1 MKERKFY
8 PSLFAA
14 QEAVR
19 HLDIRSIKDYQ
30 RRYKLDPL
38 LPYHPNK
45 IYAAEWTNWPDF
57 FGKDAPSYYPN
68 LEKTKVAAQH
78 LDVMSVKDYQ
88 RRCCKIDPLLPY
100 HPDRVYSKQ
109 WKSWLDFL
117 GKDKLEYYPNL
128 VTTKKAAQ
136 RLKITSQSDYQRRY
150 KLDPLLPCH
159 PNEVYAAEWTNWFD
173 FLGKTKSEIYSSLAE
188 ASKAVQKQ
196 GIVSKWSYQRL
207 QGYKLDPRLPY
218 SPDKVYKAEWSSWM
232 DFLGQTNP
240 EYYPN
245 LATASEAAK
254 RLGIASGKEYLKRY
268 KSDPL
273 LPCQPYKF
281 YAAEWTNWFDFLG
294 KVKSEHYPNLAS
306 AKDAVLRQGI
316 TSHTGYQR
324 YYKLDPLL
332 PCQPNLVYAEE
343 WRDWADFLG
352 KPKSEHYSSLA
363 AARNAAQNMGIVS
376 EPDYKKRYKLDPL
389 LPARPNEFYISE
401 WTNWFDFL
409 GKIKPNYYSSL
420 MDASKAA
427 QLLGIKSGKDYL
439 KYYKL
444 DPRLPSTPYKTYS
457 AEWKNW
463 PDFLGKTKPKYYP
476 NLAQARKAT
485 NQLGIQSSHDYQK
498 LYKLDPLLPSQPH
511 NEYATEWTNWFDFLG
526 KNKPEYYPSLAEAR
540 AALQRLNIVSQRDYQ
555 KRYKF
560 DPLLPSTPHQV
571 YAEEWSGFSDF
582 LGKSESIYYLNLAE
596 ARKATQSLN
605 IVSQLDYQQRYK
617 LDPLLP
623 FAPNKIYAEEWISW
637 INFLLPTNIST
648 LEAFRV
654 ACTVLG
660 IKNSQQYR
668 NARKKHKQIPA
679 KPEKNIP
686 EWTNWYDALDIP
698 RPYQYEELA
707 SLVRKNSITSLKQY
721 RKFRIASNDPRIPV
735 KPEEHYQ
742 GKGWTNTFDLWG
754 IPRPYQVKYFKE
766 EWHLWAEHIDE
777 FLKSAKGGDTKAKD
791 LCEFVREYIEP
802 QNFEKSPLEFLTRR
816 STNIQPMLDLFS
828 DVSVNRKKKWLYSI
842 NEFLNW
848 ILKKYLLLEDTDTGE
863 ITPIKGANNPFS
875 HVNFD
880 GEISPQVANETNKLA
895 LPYQFVKSGREW
907 IFPANSID
915 KNLNY
920 KDLAHLHCF
929 PADWVQIDDVSLLDE
944 NDPDCVFKVE
954 EGKTLLWLPMYWTFT
969 YSLMQ
974 LPARG
979 IQIVYSDSGE
989 ADSELAEF
997 KEKNVIWKRNKG
1009 ELAGLTTKQGMVSKA
1024 KSGDFGVH
1032 YTSNK
1037 TKFDGSGFTIPFMP
1051 IDLAYWLIK
1060 LRKWQNK
1067 YNPINEPTKWLD
1079 CKRTNLNEI
1088 QLKKKGINCF
1098 LFRDYQDKEPGTFS
1112 GRLSM
1117 RLAAALFFSAKDD
1130 ITLATYKGL
1139 KYSEVIDDL
1148 NNNNEIPLS
1157 HFKSEYTPHSMR
1169 VSLINAYAYEFGIP
1183 LEIIMKLVGHSSI
1196 IMTIYYTKSDKT
1208 GASIRERM
1216 AQGDKEATN
1225 HAVKTLKAFV
1235 EQQRIEE
1242 CRSQLVGS
1250 SVDFLNSLDNSR
1262 PASSYL
1268 FKDFG
1273 VCPVGCAFCSEGGSP
1288 VATKA
1293 NIFHPVPAGYL
1304 GEQNCPQCRFFVT
1317 GPAFMMGLAALF
1329 NEISLNVNTQSF
1341 RYTQLEQNLD
1351 SVVERIEVISHEIY
1365 KLKADDTSNIF
1376 LESERKKLVD
1386 ERFHLNAEIETRAK
1400 KLDLY
1405 MSDMNAIHRHLY
1417 NCQQILNQPE
1427 SNNDKKLQ
1435 LVVPHQAQIGFEL
1448 DDVSNFHQLSEV
1460 CENAE
1465 LYHSCSDELAVTR
1478 RSQALDKM
1486 MLDNGMQ
1493 PQFFLLNEQEQLA
1506 VGNQLT
1512 QLMLTRLKGWE
1523 NVDKLIDGRVTLKDL
1538 SINEQLNEKSILD
1551 LFEKSKPI
1559 KRIG

>member
-1 MKERKFY
+1 MNERTFYRTYKEA
-8 PSLFAA
+8 SQAA
-14 QEAVR
+14 K
-19 HLDIRSIKDYQ
+19 LLKITSGIDYK
-30 RRYKLDPL
+30 RRYTSDPF
-38 LPYHPNK
+38 LPSNPSK
-45 IYAAEWTNWPDF
+45 IYASEWSGW
-57 FGKDAPSYYPN
+57 
-68 LEKTKVAAQH
+68 
-78 LDVMSVKDYQ
+78 SV
-88 RRCCKIDPLLPY
+88 
-100 HPDRVYSKQ
+100 
-109 WKSWLDFL
+109 FL
-117 GKDKLEYYPNL
+117 GKDSFYL
-128 VTTKKAAQ
+128 
-136 RLKITSQSDYQRRY
+136 
-150 KLDPLLPCH
+150 
-159 PNEVYAAEWTNWFD
+159 NWQ
-173 FLGKTKSEIYSSLAE
+173 E
-188 ASKAVQKQ
+188 ASIAAKQ
-196 GIVSKWSYQRL
+196 LGFISGAEYKK
-207 QGYKLDPRLPY
+207 GYK
-218 SPDKVYKAEWSSWM
+218 E
-232 DFLGQTNP
+232 
-240 EYYPN
+240 
-245 LATASEAAK
+245 
-254 RLGIASGKEYLKRY
+254 
-268 KSDPL
+268 
-273 LPCQPYKF
+273 
-281 YAAEWTNWFDFLG
+281 
-294 KVKSEHYPNLAS
+294 
-306 AKDAVLRQGI
+306 
-316 TSHTGYQR
+316 
-324 YYKLDPLL
+324 
-332 PCQPNLVYAEE
+332 
-343 WRDWADFLG
+343 
-352 KPKSEHYSSLA
+352 
-363 AARNAAQNMGIVS
+363 
-376 EPDYKKRYKLDPL
+376 
-389 LPARPNEFYISE
+389 
-401 WTNWFDFL
+401 
-409 GKIKPNYYSSL
+409 
-420 MDASKAA
+420 
-427 QLLGIKSGKDYL
+427 
-439 KYYKL
+439 
-444 DPRLPSTPYKTYS
+444 DPRLPSTPSQFYGVLWPGWDVFFGKEKKNFYQNIEKAGIAARKLGCSSWSDYQILRRKDPKLPSDPKTVYSDTWLGWESFLGITKFYSTYQEASQAAQLLGCKSGEEYKRRYKEDPKLTSSPSTIYPLDWKGWSAFLGKENIYLSYDEASIAAKRLGCKSGADYKRHYKKDPRLRAKPDKVYPNQWLGWPSFLGLKCFYSTYEEASFAAQKLGCLFGTQYKKIYKNDPYLPS
-457 AEWKNW
+457 APQKVYSKDWTSW
-463 PDFLGKTKPKYYP
+463 SDFLGNKGLYSSYKDAR
-476 NLAQARKAT
+476 LAAQK
-485 NQLGIQSSHDYQK
+485 LGIKSGADYRVNYKKDPRLPALPYRFYKKDWLGWIEFLGKSKRVFYPSYAEAQQAARDLKISSNVEYLK
-498 LYKLDPLLPSQPH
+498 RYKEDPHLPSAPANTYSKDWH
-511 NEYATEWTNWFDFLG
+511 NWAAFLG
-526 KNKPEYYPSLAEAR
+526 KNQRSFYQSYKEASIASQKLGITTGSEYFKRYTEDPHLPSTPPIFYADDWIGWRDFLRTPGYYSDYEQACR
-540 AALQRLNIVSQRDYQ
+540 AARSLNISTKKEYQ
-555 KRYKF
+555 KRYKE
-560 DPLLPSTPHQV
+560 DPSLPSMPSSAYV
-571 YAEEWSGFSDF
+571 DDWISWAAF
-582 LGKSESIYYLNLAE
+582 LGGKEFYSSYDQASQGAQNLKILTGKE
-596 ARKATQSLN
+596 YQKRYREDPSLPS
-605 IVSQLDYQQRYK
+605 VPS
-617 LDPLLP
+617 
-623 FAPNKIYAEEWISW
+623 KIYAKDWSNWID
-637 INFLLPTNIST
+637 FLTPSKIST
-648 LEAFRV
+648 LKQFKL
-654 ACTVLG
+654 ACSVIG
-660 IKNSQQYR
+660 IKNSKEYR
-668 NARKKHKQIPA
+668 AARKTNKRLPA
-679 KPEKNIP
+679 KPEKTIP

-707 SLVRKNSITSLKQY
+707 SLVRKNSITSLEQY

-754 IPRPYQVKYFKE
+754 IPRPYQVKYFNE

-944 NDPDCVFKVE
+944 DDPDCVFKIE

-997 KEKNVIWKRNKG
+997 KKKNVIWKRNKG
-1009 ELAGLTTKQGMVSKA
+1009 ELAGLTTRQGMVSKA
-1024 KSGDFGVH
+1024 KNGDFGVH

-1037 TKFDGSGFTIPFMP
+1037 TKFDGSGYTIPFMP

-1060 LRKWQNK
+1060 LRKWQSK

-1079 CKRTNLNEI
+1079 CKRTNLNEV
-1088 QLKKKGINCF
+1088 QRKQKGINCF
-1098 LFRDYQDKEPGTFS
+1098 LFRDYHDKEPGTFG
-1112 GRLSM
+1112 GRLAT

-1130 ITLATYKGL
+1130 ITLARYKGL
-1139 KYSEVIDDL
+1139 KYSEVIEEL
-1148 NNNNEIPLS
+1148 NLSNDIPLS

-1169 VSLINAYAYEFGIP
+1169 VSLINAYAYEFGLP
-1183 LEIIMKLVGHSSI
+1183 LEVIMKLVGHSSI

-1216 AQGDKEATN
+1216 AKGDKEATN
-1225 HAVKTLKAFV
+1225 HAVKTLKTFV

-1273 VCPVGCAFCSEGGSP
+1273 ICPVGCAFCSEGGSP

-1329 NEISLNVNTQSF
+1329 NEISLNVHTQSF
-1341 RYTQLEQNLD
+1341 LYSQLGQNLD
-1351 SVVERIEVISHEIY
+1351 SVAEKIEVISHEIY
-1365 KLKADDTSNIF
+1365 KLKADDKSKNL

-1386 ERFHLNAEIETRAK
+1386 ERCHLNAEIETRAK
-1400 KLDLY
+1400 KVDLY
-1405 MSDMNAIHRHLY
+1405 MSDMNAIHRHFY

-1427 SNNDKKLQ
+1427 SSNDKKYQ
-1435 LVVPHQAQIGFEL
+1435 LVVPNQAQIGFEL
-1448 DDVSNFHQLSEV
+1448 DDVSYFHQLSEV

-1486 MLDNGMQ
+1486 MSANGMQ
-1493 PQFFLLNEQEQLA
+1493 PQLFLLNEQEQLA

-1523 NVDKLIDGRVTLKDL
+1523 NVDKLIDGRTTLKDL

-1551 LFEKSKPI
+1551 LFEQSKPI
-1559 KRIG
+1559 KRIA